1 MGHEV
6 PGMRG
11 TYGHVS
17 DGMRTSLMETLH
29 ALWEQSLTERLS
41 LSPCSAVPVLDA
53 LLREHSAA

>member
-17 DGMRTSLMETLH
+17 DGMRATLKE
-29 ALWEQSLTERLS
+29 ALQAVWDQSLTERLR
-41 LSPCSAVPVLDA
+41 LSPRSTVPVLDA
-53 LLREHSAA
+53 LLREHQPI